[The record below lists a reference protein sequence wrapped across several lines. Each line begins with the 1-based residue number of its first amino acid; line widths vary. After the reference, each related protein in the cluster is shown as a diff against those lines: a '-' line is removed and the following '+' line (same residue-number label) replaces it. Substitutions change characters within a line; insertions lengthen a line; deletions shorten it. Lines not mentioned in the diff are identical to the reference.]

1 MNIYLAGPFF
11 NEEQIKYEKL
21 VSDALYD
28 NAKVDSIFRP
38 SQIKANH
45 PFGTPEW
52 KDEIFS
58 LDTTMIKQSDAVVM
72 IGNFIKQNHEIIL
85 DPGTAVEL
93 GYANANDI
101 PVYLVIFNEEPA
113 ETVLN
118 VMVDLAAPYHIVGT
132 EEDVYKQLQHLDFSS
147 GNRKDWKTT

>member
-11 NEEQIKYEKL
+11 NEEQIKYESL
-21 VSDALYD
+21 VAEALCA
-28 NAKVDSIFRP
+28 NQAVESVFRP

-52 KDEIFS
+52 KEEIFS

-93 GYANANDI
+93 GYAYANDI

-118 VMVDLAAPYHIVGT
+118 VMVDLASSYHIVGT
-132 EEDVYKQLQHLDFSS
+132 EEEIYKQLQYLDFSS
-147 GNRKDWKTT
+147 GHRKDWKTT